1 MPPAFSPPPPEAEGA
16 GEQVG
21 KKLRLAQLGTFY
33 AKERGTVVAR
43 MEDMVDVD
51 DLEVQEI
58 KAPTSETA
66 REAALEMPLS
76 PGADGLHRSGSGRAR
91 GEASGGGPGYVMN
104 HGDDDSQ
111 NKYGP
116 KASPIARI
124 MTRLGVSAPPAG
136 LPFTVEGKGEGRGG
150 AGGAKRKRKGAWKRR
165 DYIAAAVVVCT
176 FGSMALLYLHMMD
189 QFS

>member
-1 MPPAFSPPPPEAEGA
+1 M
-16 GEQVG
+16 G
-21 KKLRLAQLGTFY
+21 KKLRLPQLGAFY
-33 AKERGTVVAR
+33 AKDRGTVVAR

-51 DLEVQEI
+51 DLEVEEI
-58 KAPTSETA
+58 KAQAPETS

-76 PGADGLHRSGSGRAR
+76 PGGDGLHRSGSGRGAR
-91 GEASGGGPGYVMN
+91 GDANSAGHLPGRI
-104 HGDDDSQ
+104 DDDSQ

-136 LPFTVEGKGEGRGG
+136 LPFAVEGKEGRGAG
-150 AGGAKRKRKGAWKRR
+150 ATKRKRRGAWKRR